1 MQLFRRVT
9 TEYSIRSRTEN
20 SEFFSSHDGAQGKRR
35 IFINIPLDGPFLK
48 SNGLP
53 RVQFPNNRIFT
64 SHYTWYNFIPKN
76 LIEQF
81 RSVANFYFLVLVI
94 LQLIPR
100 FQYGSSPIT
109 TAAPMLFIVG
119 VTALRAGFED
129 YKRHEADHK
138 RNWMKTIKLGG
149 WTNQNY
155 VKETESKLK
164 LFYQKII
171 TKLSFRPY
179 KVDDGY
185 GDNTNSEIPLMELN
199 EEFSS
204 SEQIKSR
211 SSSFNKSTTSLNSMK
226 SSRRS
231 LRNEIPK
238 WIGTTWQDL
247 HVGDFV
253 LLREN
258 DLIPADILVVSTS
271 EQDNLCYI
279 ETKNLDGETNLKV
292 RQGIKEFGGI
302 KKTADLASIECYL
315 DADAPNNNLY
325 TFKGVLHM
333 IDKEND
339 DETQTLCTINSML
352 LRDCILK
359 NTEWVIGLVVYTG
372 FHTKS
377 ILNTGDSPSKRSR
390 IDKQL
395 NPQVLLNFLILAI
408 MCIVCAVTHFLYTSS
423 FKTEKAQFWTGDDY
437 GQTKAESPYIAALET
452 MINSLILYQN
462 IIPIALYVS
471 VEISKTLQAYFIY
484 ADEEIY
490 DEELNKPTL
499 ARSWNLSDDLGQIE
513 YIFSDKTGT
522 LTRNV
527 MNFRKC
533 TINGV
538 LYGDSYVTE
547 AQMGQNKANNV
558 SVSLDDT
565 ERRFEDEM
573 DEMHKLMKTVFNP
586 IYVTDK
592 PTFADAQLYR
602 DIIEDGD
609 QASFIKEFFILLA
622 TCNTVLTEVKKDE
635 GDGEASKD
643 EGPLDSIEDESLVS
657 DGHEAKSLS
666 YRAQS
671 PDEGAL
677 VEGARNIG
685 FTLLGRNQSQL
696 SLDVLGEEQTYEALQ
711 VIEFDS
717 DRKRMSVIFRTP
729 DNQIIVFCKGA
740 DSVIFERLAAGQDQ
754 IKEITLNHLQRF
766 ASEGLRTLCLGYRVL
781 DEEEFNSW
789 HQRYKEASLS
799 DSEESEQQMALLN
812 DEVEHDFILIGAT
825 AIEDKLQ
832 DGVPECIETLS
843 KAGIKIWV
851 LTGDKLETAIN
862 IGFACNLLNHNMQII
877 VIRGDDEEDTYNQLV
892 KALSSFWAEDGT
904 DISGNPYS
912 LVIDGQSLKHA
923 LERRSKALLLELSC
937 RCKAVICC
945 RVSPLQKAKVVSLVK
960 KGLGA
965 MCLAV
970 GDGANDISMI
980 QEADIGVGIS
990 GKEGAQAVMSADYA
1004 IGQFRFLTRL
1014 LLVHGRWAYMRTANL
1029 ILTYFYKNVVWL
1041 FVLFWF
1047 QFNCGFSAA
1056 VLFDYNYTLF
1066 FTTVFTLLLNMYM
1079 GIFDQDINDRI
1090 AIAIPQLY
1098 NIGISGSLYNM
1109 QKFWVYI
1116 AYGIYESL
1124 IAFFF
1129 GYFMYREAST
1139 SPNGYDSGQEVMGN
1153 SVAFLLI
1160 ISINIV
1166 MAITTYSWTK
1176 LAVGSLIL
1184 TLIVWIGFVF
1194 YYASIPSSLTYGII
1208 PRLFG
1213 EPAFYFIVPIYF
1225 VLALAPRFL
1234 KKYIQVTYFPTDVDI
1249 IHEVNRYRIRIP
1261 DLPENYEFDDEA
1273 YREKKKR
1280 KELKRQERKRNR
1292 ELLWKKQKENFQKMV
1307 NMVNILNPQAKSG
1320 ESKAGQGQGQG
1331 KTTTTTTTT
1340 TTTGDHPHPPPHPHI
1355 QVPSIKITGGGHED
1369 LVTPLDDTPI
1379 STSGFSVDDGSSQH
1393 SSVTKKSKLF
1403 PSNVRTPTHAS
1414 IHSNV
1419 LASPD
1424 EQDELEQEHQTPQQ
1438 KYAYNIL
1445 KNQAIMKVLNSH
1457 FPKLKV
1463 KDYLHNANKRR
1474 PSNAGIVFM
1483 NDEKIVSNTGFCYS
1497 QESGMK
1503 EIITPSGNENILPS
1517 YETMRGGE
1525 RTEWDNSI
1533 PKYKNFRRTR
1543 SLNEYGRT
1551 TRHDPMETRRYRTY
1565 QNNTFS
1571 KSVDN
1576 FEYQRRLH
1584 STNSFKPFG
1593 NIFSNANHSNSALN
1607 HNSPSSPRTK
1617 KGKGKLSDY

>member
-1 MQLFRRVT
+1 
-9 TEYSIRSRTEN
+9 
-20 SEFFSSHDGAQGKRR
+20 
-35 IFINIPLDGPFLK
+35 
-48 SNGLP
+48 
-53 RVQFPNNRIFT
+53 
-64 SHYTWYNFIPKN
+64 
-76 LIEQF
+76 
-81 RSVANFYFLVLVI
+81 
-94 LQLIPR
+94 
-100 FQYGSSPIT
+100 
-109 TAAPMLFIVG
+109 
-119 VTALRAGFED
+119 
-129 YKRHEADHK
+129 
-138 RNWMKTIKLGG
+138 MKTIKLGG
-149 WTNQNY
+149 WTNQNFI
-155 VKETESKLK
+155 KINKSKLALLYDK
-164 LFYQKII
+164 FIAKI
-171 TKLSFRPY
+171 SFRPY
-179 KVDDGY
+179 RTDEDNIE
-185 GDNTNSEIPLMELN
+185 DNTNSEIPLMELN

-204 SEQIKSR
+204 TDHLKSR
-211 SSSFNKSTTSLNSMK
+211 SSSFNKSSTSLNSM
-226 SSRRS
+226 RRS
-231 LRNEIPK
+231 IKNEIPK
-238 WIGTTWQDL
+238 WISTTWQDL

-271 EQDNLCYI
+271 EPDNLCYI

-292 RQGIKEFGGI
+292 RQGIREFNGI
-302 KKTADLASIECYL
+302 KKTADLASIQCYL

-333 IDKEND
+333 LDKDTEE
-339 DETQTLCTINSML
+339 ETQTLCTINSML

-408 MCIVCAVTHFLYTSS
+408 MCIVCAVTHYLYIAA
-423 FKTEKAQFWTGDDY
+423 FYKEKAQFWTGDERAK
-437 GQTKAESPYIAALET
+437 TESPIVASIKT
-452 MINSLILYQN
+452 FINSLILYQN

-471 VEISKTLQAYFIY
+471 VEVSKTLQAYFIY
-484 ADEEIY
+484 SDEEIF
-490 DEELNKPTL
+490 DEELDKPTL

-538 LYGDSYVTE
+538 LYGDAYVTE
-547 AQMGQNKANNV
+547 AQLGQNKADNIET
-558 SVSLDDT
+558 SVEEL
-565 ERRFEDEM
+565 ERAFEDEM
-573 DEMHKLMKTVFNP
+573 DEMHKLMKKVFNP
-586 IYVTDK
+586 IYITEN
-592 PTFADAQLYR
+592 PTFADAQLYK
-602 DIIEDGD
+602 DILEDGD

-635 GDGEASKD
+635 TD
-643 EGPLDSIEDESLVS
+643 EEKAEDPLQNIEGAPDESMMS
-657 DGHEAKSLS
+657 ENNESKKTLS

-677 VEGARNIG
+677 VEGARNLG
-685 FTLLGRNQSQL
+685 FTLIGRNQSKL
-696 SLDVLGEEQTYEALQ
+696 SLDVLGEEQVYEALQ

-729 DNQIIVFCKGA
+729 DNQIIIFCKGA
-740 DSVIFERLAAGQDQ
+740 DSVIFERLAEGQDQ
-754 IKEITLNHLQRF
+754 IKEVTLSHLQRF

-781 DEEEFNSW
+781 DEEEFHNW
-789 HQRYKEASLS
+789 HRRYKEASLS
-799 DSEESEQQMALLN
+799 DSEEAAQQIALLN
-812 DEVEHDFILIGAT
+812 EEVEHNFILIGAT

-923 LERRSKALLLELSC
+923 LENRSRALLLELSC

-1014 LLVHGRWAYMRTANL
+1014 LLVHGRWAYMRTANI

-1066 FTTVFTLLLNMYM
+1066 FTTVFTLLLNMNM

-1098 NIGISGSLYNM
+1098 NIGISGSLYTM
-1109 QKFWVYI
+1109 QKFWVHI

-1124 IAFFF
+1124 IAYFF
-1129 GYFMYREAST
+1129 GTLLYRESTTT
-1139 SPNGYDSGQEVMGN
+1139 SPNGYDPGQEVMGN
-1153 SVAFLLI
+1153 CIAFLLI

-1166 MAITTYSWTK
+1166 MAVNTYNWTSITI
-1176 LAVGSLIL
+1176 GSFVL
-1184 TLIVWIGFVF
+1184 TLVVWIGFIF
-1194 YYASIPSSLTYGII
+1194 YYASSPSSLTYGII
-1208 PRLFG
+1208 ARLFG
-1213 EPAFYFIVPIYF
+1213 EPAFYFIAPIYF
-1225 VLALAPRFL
+1225 VLALAPRYL
-1234 KKYIQVTYFPTDVDI
+1234 KKFIQVTFLPNDVDI
-1249 IHEVNRYRIRIP
+1249 IREVNKYHIRIP
-1261 DLPENYEFDDEA
+1261 DLPENYEFDDET

-1280 KELKRQERKRNR
+1280 KERKREERRKAR
-1292 ELLWKKQKENFQKMV
+1292 ELYWKKQKETFQKMV
-1307 NMVNILNPQAKSG
+1307 NILTIPNKPNNNNAADSSNEKLNVNK
-1320 ESKAGQGQGQG
+1320 ED
-1331 KTTTTTTTT
+1331 
-1340 TTTGDHPHPPPHPHI
+1340 GDIPT
-1355 QVPSIKITGGGHED
+1355 IKINNDEFS
-1369 LVTPLDDTPI
+1369 PDDIPYPPA
-1379 STSGFSVDDGSSQH
+1379 DDNSSQH
-1393 SSVTKKSKLF
+1393 STLTKKSKLF
-1403 PSNVRTPTHAS
+1403 PSNVRTPTFNS
-1414 IHSNV
+1414 FN
-1419 LASPD
+1419 SPNTNTATSED
-1424 EQDELEQEHQTPQQ
+1424 HDSFIYGNDNEAAQQ
-1438 KYAYNIL
+1438 KYIYNIM
-1445 KNQAIMKVLNSH
+1445 KNQVLMKVLSNR
-1457 FPKLKV
+1457 FPKLKL
-1463 KDYLHNANKRR
+1463 KDILRSTDKQQN
-1474 PSNAGIVFM
+1474 SNAGIVYM

-1503 EIITPSGNENILPS
+1503 EIITPSGNENILPL

-1525 RTEWDNSI
+1525 RTEWDNTI

-1543 SLNEYGRT
+1543 SLNEYSSQRT
-1551 TRHDPMETRRYRTY
+1551 DKIETRRYRTY
-1565 QNNTFS
+1565 QNNVFS
-1571 KSVDN
+1571 KSVEN
-1576 FEYQRRLH
+1576 FEYHRRFNQTSHSLKSPVSAQPTQNSFFGGSTSSPISPQRR
-1584 STNSFKPFG
+1584 
-1593 NIFSNANHSNSALN
+1593 
-1607 HNSPSSPRTK
+1607 
-1617 KGKGKLSDY
+1617 KGKGKSVDY

>member
-1 MQLFRRVT
+1 MGLLRRAT
-9 TEYSIRSRTEN
+9 TEFSIRSHTEN
-20 SEFFSSHDGAQGKRR
+20 SEFFSSKDGAEGKRR
-35 IFINIPLDGPFLK
+35 IFINIPMEIPWIK

-76 LIEQF
+76 LFEQF
-81 RSVANFYFLVLVI
+81 RSVANFYFLILVI
-94 LQLIPR
+94 LQLLPQ

-129 YKRHEADHK
+129 YKRHETDHK

-149 WTNQNY
+149 WKNQNY
-155 VKETESKLK
+155 IIQSQSKLK
-164 LFYQKII
+164 LLYQKIVA
-171 TKLSFRPY
+171 KLSFRPY
-179 KVDDGY
+179 HEDDNIE
-185 GDNTNSEIPLMELN
+185 DNTASEIPLMELN

-204 SEQIKSR
+204 SEHIKSR

-226 SSRRS
+226 SNRHSIK
-231 LRNEIPK
+231 NEIPK

-258 DLIPADILVVSTS
+258 DLIPADILVISTS

-302 KKTADLASIECYL
+302 KKTNDLASIKCYL

-333 IDKEND
+333 VDQDTGE
-339 DETQTLCTINSML
+339 ETQNLCTINSML

-377 ILNTGDSPSKRSR
+377 ILNTGDSPSKRSK
-390 IDKQL
+390 IEKQL

-408 MCIVCAVTHFLYTSS
+408 MCIVCAVTHYLYTAS
-423 FKTEKAQFWTGDDY
+423 FKSENAQFWTGDDNSD
-437 GQTKAESPYIAALET
+437 GNESPIIAAIKT
-452 MINSLILYQN
+452 FINSLILYQN

-471 VEISKTLQAYFIY
+471 VEISKTLHAFFIY
-484 ADEEIY
+484 SDEEIY
-490 DEELNKPTL
+490 DEELEKPTL

-538 LYGDSYVTE
+538 LYGDAYVTE

-558 SVSLDDT
+558 AVNADDS
-565 ERRFEDEM
+565 EKQFEDEM
-573 DEMHKLMKTVFNP
+573 VEMHKLMKSVFNP

-592 PTFADAQLYR
+592 PTFADANLYK

-635 GDGEASKD
+635 DEVNSKEED
-643 EGPLDSIEDESLVS
+643 EDPLHNIDESLMS
-657 DGHEAKSLS
+657 EDSHDAKLLS

-677 VEGARNIG
+677 VEGARNLG
-685 FTLLGRNQSQL
+685 FTLIGRNQSKL
-696 SLDVLGEEQTYEALQ
+696 MLDVLGEQQTYEALQ

-729 DNQIIVFCKGA
+729 DNQIIIFCKGA
-740 DSVIFERLAAGQDQ
+740 DSVIFERLAAGQDK
-754 IKEITLNHLQRF
+754 IKEVTLDHLQRF

-781 DEEEFNSW
+781 NEEEFMDW
-789 HQRYKEASLS
+789 HKRYKEASLL
-799 DSEESEQQMALLN
+799 DSEEAQQQIALLN
-812 DEVEHDFILIGAT
+812 DEVENNFILIGAS

-923 LERRSKALLLELSC
+923 LGRRSKALLLELSC

-1066 FTTVFTLLLNMYM
+1066 FTTVFTLLLNMNM

-1098 NIGISGSLYNM
+1098 SIGISGSLYTM
-1109 QKFWVYI
+1109 QKFWVHI

-1129 GYFMYREAST
+1129 GYFIYREATT
-1139 SPNGYDSGQEVMGN
+1139 SPDGYDSGQEVMGN
-1153 SVAFLLI
+1153 CVAFLLI

-1166 MAITTYSWTK
+1166 MAFNTYSWTIITF
-1176 LAVGSLIL
+1176 GSLIL
-1184 TLIVWIGFVF
+1184 TLAVWIGFVF
-1194 YYASIPSSLTYGII
+1194 YYSSYSSSLTYGII
-1208 PRLFG
+1208 SRLFG
-1213 EPAFYFIVPIYF
+1213 EPAFYLITPVYF
-1225 VLALAPRFL
+1225 VLALAPRYI
-1234 KKYIQVTYFPTDVDI
+1234 KKYIQVTHFPTDVDI
-1249 IHEVNRYRIRIP
+1249 IHEVNKYRIRIP
-1261 DLPENYEFDDEA
+1261 DLPENYEFDDET
-1273 YREKKKR
+1273 YREKKKK
-1280 KELKRQERKRNR
+1280 KEKKREERRR
-1292 ELLWKKQKENFQKMV
+1292 ARDLYWKKQKENFQKMV
-1307 NMVNILNPQAKSG
+1307 NILTPQSKTGDVKATYTSTNGTNNGSKYQFSTTEGGENGSVPIIKVNPSNLLNPN
-1320 ESKAGQGQGQG
+1320 
-1331 KTTTTTTTT
+1331 
-1340 TTTGDHPHPPPHPHI
+1340 
-1355 QVPSIKITGGGHED
+1355 
-1369 LVTPLDDTPI
+1369 DDA
-1379 STSGFSVDDGSSQH
+1379 SSQH
-1393 SSVTKKSKLF
+1393 STATRKTKLF
-1403 PSNVRTPTHAS
+1403 PSNVRTPTFSS
-1414 IHSNV
+1414 IHSSNSNSNAGV
-1419 LASPD
+1419 DTGTDGAGN
-1424 EQDELEQEHQTPQQ
+1424 EDELENAIQTPQQ
-1438 KYAYNIL
+1438 KYIYNIL

-1463 KDYLHNANKRR
+1463 KDYIHTANKRR
-1474 PSNAGIVFM
+1474 PSNAGIVYM

-1543 SLNEYGRT
+1543 SLNDSYSRSRPEKL
-1551 TRHDPMETRRYRTY
+1551 ETRRYRTY
-1565 QNNTFS
+1565 QNNIFS

-1576 FEYQRRLH
+1576 FEYHRRLQQ
-1584 STNSFKPFG
+1584 
-1593 NIFSNANHSNSALN
+1593 
-1607 HNSPSSPRTK
+1607 HNSLKSPSDTEGFFNGNSNNNNNKNSIRK
-1617 KGKGKLSDY
+1617 SKGKSSEY

>member
-1 MQLFRRVT
+1 
-9 TEYSIRSRTEN
+9 
-20 SEFFSSHDGAQGKRR
+20 
-35 IFINIPLDGPFLK
+35 
-48 SNGLP
+48 
-53 RVQFPNNRIFT
+53 
-64 SHYTWYNFIPKN
+64 
-76 LIEQF
+76 
-81 RSVANFYFLVLVI
+81 
-94 LQLIPR
+94 
-100 FQYGSSPIT
+100 
-109 TAAPMLFIVG
+109 
-119 VTALRAGFED
+119 
-129 YKRHEADHK
+129 
-138 RNWMKTIKLGG
+138 MKTIKLGG

-155 VKETESKLK
+155 IIQTQSKLK
-164 LFYQKII
+164 RFYQKII
-171 TKLSFRPY
+171 TKFSFRPY
-179 KVDDGY
+179 QVDRNVED
-185 GDNTNSEIPLMELN
+185 TNASAIPLMELN

-211 SSSFNKSTTSLNSMK
+211 SSSFNRSTTSLNSMK
-226 SSRRS
+226 SSNRRS
-231 LRNEIPK
+231 IKNDNPK

-258 DLIPADILVVSTS
+258 DLIPADILVISTS

-302 KKTADLASIECYL
+302 KKTIDLASIQCFL

-333 IDKEND
+333 IDKDTGEEN
-339 DETQTLCTINSML
+339 QTLCTINSML

-377 ILNTGDSPSKRSR
+377 ILNTGDSPSKRSK

-408 MCIVCAVTHFLYTSS
+408 MCIVCAVTHYLYTAS
-423 FKTEKAQFWTGDDY
+423 FKSENAQFWTGDDNSD
-437 GQTKAESPYIAALET
+437 GNESPIIAAIKT
-452 MINSLILYQN
+452 FINSLILYQN

-471 VEISKTLQAYFIY
+471 VEISKTVHAYFIY
-484 ADEEIY
+484 SDEEIF
-490 DEELNKPTL
+490 DEELEKPTL

-538 LYGDSYVTE
+538 LYGDAYVTE

-558 SVSLDDT
+558 TTNIDDS
-565 ERRFEDEM
+565 EKIFEDEL
-573 DEMHKLMKTVFNP
+573 DEMNKLMKTVFNP
-586 IYVTDK
+586 IYVTDSQ
-592 PTFADAQLYR
+592 TFADAKLFK

-622 TCNTVLTEVKKDE
+622 TCNTVLTEVKKGE
-635 GDGEASKD
+635 GDESSK
-643 EGPLDSIEDESLVS
+643 EEDEDPLHNIDDSLMS
-657 DGHEAKSLS
+657 NGSLTEAKSLS

-677 VEGARNIG
+677 VEGARNLG
-685 FTLLGRNQSQL
+685 FTLIGRNQSQL
-696 SLDVLGEEQTYEALQ
+696 ILDVFGEQLIYEALQ

-729 DNQIIVFCKGA
+729 DNQIIIFCKGA
-740 DSVIFERLAAGQDQ
+740 DSVIFERLAAGQEQ
-754 IKEITLNHLQRF
+754 IKESTLKHLQRF

-789 HQRYKEASLS
+789 HKRYKEASFL
-799 DSEESEQQMALLN
+799 DSEEAQQRMTVLN
-812 DEVEHDFILIGAT
+812 EEVENNFILIGAS

-923 LERRSKALLLELSC
+923 LGRRSKALLLELSC

-1066 FTTVFTLLLNMYM
+1066 FTTVFTLLLNMNM
-1079 GIFDQDINDRI
+1079 GILDQDINDRI

-1098 NIGISGSLYNM
+1098 NIGISGSLYTM

-1129 GYFMYREAST
+1129 GYFIYREVTT
-1139 SPNGYDSGQEVMGN
+1139 SPNGYDPGQEVMGN
-1153 SVAFLLI
+1153 CVAFLLI

-1166 MAITTYSWTK
+1166 MAINTYSWTIIT
-1176 LAVGSLIL
+1176 VGSLIL

-1194 YYASIPSSLTYGII
+1194 YYASISSSLTYGII

-1213 EPAFYFIVPIYF
+1213 EPAFYFIAPIYF
-1225 VLALAPRFL
+1225 VLALAPRFI
-1234 KKYIQVTYFPTDVDI
+1234 KKYIQVTHFPTDVDI
-1249 IHEVNRYRIRIP
+1249 IHEVNKYNIRIP

-1280 KELKRQERKRNR
+1280 KEKKRAERKKAR
-1292 ELLWKKQKENFQKMV
+1292 ELYWKKQKENFQKMV
-1307 NMVNILNPQAKSG
+1307 NILTTQTKPGDTKDEKNDKDSHHHHNHKHHHSEKTKNTNTNTNTNTKTGSSIDIDNDMEADISSPT
-1320 ESKAGQGQGQG
+1320 SK
-1331 KTTTTTTTT
+1331 KR
-1340 TTTGDHPHPPPHPHI
+1340 PK
-1355 QVPSIKITGGGHED
+1355 VPAIKINSDVFIPEGGFHEND
-1369 LVTPLDDTPI
+1369 NDD
-1379 STSGFSVDDGSSQH
+1379 VSSQH
-1393 SSVTKKSKLF
+1393 SSATKKTKLF
-1403 PSNVRTPTHAS
+1403 PSNVRTPTFTSFGSPNVNGAS
-1414 IHSNV
+1414 TSEGDKMN
-1419 LASPD
+1419 D
-1424 EQDELEQEHQTPQQ
+1424 EELQTPQQ
-1438 KYAYNIL
+1438 KYIYSIL
-1445 KNQAIMKVLNSH
+1445 KNQAIMKILNTH
-1457 FPKLKV
+1457 FPKIKV
-1463 KDYLHNANKRR
+1463 KDYLHSANKSK
-1474 PSNAGIVFM
+1474 PGNTGIVFM

-1503 EIITPSGNENILPS
+1503 EIITPSGNENILPN
-1517 YETMRGGE
+1517 YETMKGGE
-1525 RTEWDNSI
+1525 RTEWDNTTS
-1533 PKYKNFRRTR
+1533 KYKNFRRTR
-1543 SLNEYGRT
+1543 SLNDSYS
-1551 TRHDPMETRRYRTY
+1551 TRNRPEKFEPRRYRTY
-1565 QNNTFS
+1565 QNNIFS

-1576 FEYQRRLH
+1576 FEYQRRIH
-1584 STNSFKPFG
+1584 HGGGGGSSIKSPFNQKG
-1593 NIFSNANHSNSALN
+1593 GFFSHSNGSQGFNLT
-1607 HNSPSSPRTK
+1607 SPTTPTASTPHSK
-1617 KGKGKLSDY
+1617 KGKGKSVE

>member
-1 MQLFRRVT
+1 
-9 TEYSIRSRTEN
+9 
-20 SEFFSSHDGAQGKRR
+20 
-35 IFINIPLDGPFLK
+35 
-48 SNGLP
+48 
-53 RVQFPNNRIFT
+53 
-64 SHYTWYNFIPKN
+64 
-76 LIEQF
+76 
-81 RSVANFYFLVLVI
+81 
-94 LQLIPR
+94 
-100 FQYGSSPIT
+100 
-109 TAAPMLFIVG
+109 
-119 VTALRAGFED
+119 
-129 YKRHEADHK
+129 
-138 RNWMKTIKLGG
+138 MKT
-149 WTNQNY
+149 
-155 VKETESKLK
+155 EH
-164 LFYQKII
+164 
-171 TKLSFRPY
+171 
-179 KVDDGY
+179 
-185 GDNTNSEIPLMELN
+185 
-199 EEFSS
+199 
-204 SEQIKSR
+204 
-211 SSSFNKSTTSLNSMK
+211 
-226 SSRRS
+226 
-231 LRNEIPK
+231 PK
-238 WIGTTWQDL
+238 WISTTWQDL

-271 EQDNLCYI
+271 EPDNLCYV

-292 RQGIKEFGGI
+292 RQGIRDFNGI
-302 KKTADLASIECYL
+302 KKTSDLASIECYL

-333 IDKEND
+333 FDRETEEEN
-339 DETQTLCTINSML
+339 QTLCTINSML

-408 MCIVCAVTHFLYTSS
+408 MCIVCAVTHYLYIAA
-423 FKTEKAQFWTGDDY
+423 FYKERAQFWTGDESAK
-437 GQTKAESPYIAALET
+437 TESPIIAAIKT
-452 MINSLILYQN
+452 FINSLILYQN

-471 VEISKTLQAYFIY
+471 VEVSKTLQAYFIY
-484 ADEEIY
+484 SDEEIF

-538 LYGDSYVTE
+538 LYGDAYVTE
-547 AQMGQNKANNV
+547 AQMGQNKANNINT
-558 SVSLDDT
+558 SMEEL
-565 ERRFEDEM
+565 ERAFEDEM
-573 DEMHKLMKTVFNP
+573 DEMHKLMKKVFNP
-586 IYVTDK
+586 VYVTEN
-592 PTFADAQLYR
+592 PTFADINLYK
-602 DIIEDGD
+602 DIMEDGD

-622 TCNTVLTEVKKDE
+622 TCNT
-635 GDGEASKD
+635 
-643 EGPLDSIEDESLVS
+643 SIMSNNNNES
-657 DGHEAKSLS
+657 KSLS

-677 VEGARNIG
+677 VEGARNLG
-685 FTLLGRNQSQL
+685 FTLLGRNQSKL
-696 SLDVLGEEQTYEALQ
+696 VLDVLGEEQVYEALQ

-740 DSVIFERLAAGQDQ
+740 DSVIFERLAEGQDQ
-754 IKEITLNHLQRF
+754 IKEVTLNHLQRF

-781 DEEEFNSW
+781 DEEEFNNW
-789 HQRYKEASLS
+789 HKRYKEASLN
-799 DSEESEQQMALLN
+799 DSEEAAQQIALLN
-812 DEVEHDFILIGAT
+812 DEVEHNFILIGAT

-923 LERRSKALLLELSC
+923 LEHRSKALLLELSC

-1014 LLVHGRWAYMRTANL
+1014 LLVHGHWAYMRTANI

-1066 FTTVFTLLLNMYM
+1066 FTTVFTLLLNMNM

-1098 NIGISGSLYNM
+1098 NIGISGSLYTM
-1109 QKFWVYI
+1109 QKFWVHI

-1129 GYFMYREAST
+1129 GSFIFREYTT
-1139 SPNGYDSGQEVMGN
+1139 SPNGYDPGQEVMGN
-1153 SVAFLLI
+1153 CIAFLLI

-1166 MAITTYSWTK
+1166 MAVNTYNWTS
-1176 LAVGSLIL
+1176 LTIGSLVL
-1184 TLIVWIGFVF
+1184 TMVLWIGFFF
-1194 YYASIPSSLTYGII
+1194 YYASSPSSLTYGVIS
-1208 PRLFG
+1208 RLFG
-1213 EPAFYFIVPIYF
+1213 EPAFYFITPIYF
-1225 VLALAPRFL
+1225 VLALAPRYL
-1234 KKYIQVTYFPTDVDI
+1234 KKFIQVTFLPNDVDI
-1249 IHEVNRYRIRIP
+1249 I
-1261 DLPENYEFDDEA
+1261 
-1273 YREKKKR
+1273 RE
-1280 KELKRQERKRNR
+1280 
-1292 ELLWKKQKENFQKMV
+1292 
-1307 NMVNILNPQAKSG
+1307 
-1320 ESKAGQGQGQG
+1320 
-1331 KTTTTTTTT
+1331 
-1340 TTTGDHPHPPPHPHI
+1340 
-1355 QVPSIKITGGGHED
+1355 
-1369 LVTPLDDTPI
+1369 
-1379 STSGFSVDDGSSQH
+1379 
-1393 SSVTKKSKLF
+1393 
-1403 PSNVRTPTHAS
+1403 
-1414 IHSNV
+1414 
-1419 LASPD
+1419 
-1424 EQDELEQEHQTPQQ
+1424 
-1438 KYAYNIL
+1438 
-1445 KNQAIMKVLNSH
+1445 
-1457 FPKLKV
+1457 
-1463 KDYLHNANKRR
+1463 
-1474 PSNAGIVFM
+1474 
-1483 NDEKIVSNTGFCYS
+1483 
-1497 QESGMK
+1497 
-1503 EIITPSGNENILPS
+1503 
-1517 YETMRGGE
+1517 
-1525 RTEWDNSI
+1525 
-1533 PKYKNFRRTR
+1533 
-1543 SLNEYGRT
+1543 
-1551 TRHDPMETRRYRTY
+1551 
-1565 QNNTFS
+1565 
-1571 KSVDN
+1571 
-1576 FEYQRRLH
+1576 
-1584 STNSFKPFG
+1584 
-1593 NIFSNANHSNSALN
+1593 
-1607 HNSPSSPRTK
+1607 
-1617 KGKGKLSDY
+1617 

>member
-1 MQLFRRVT
+1 MPLFKRTT
-9 TEYSIRSRTEN
+9 TEFSMRSRTEN
-20 SEFFSSHDGAQGKRR
+20 SEFFASYDGSEGKRR
-35 IFINIPLDGPFLK
+35 IFVNIPMDTPFIK

-81 RSVANFYFLVLVI
+81 RSVANFYFLILVI
-94 LQLIPR
+94 LQLLPQ
-100 FQYGSSPIT
+100 FQYGSSPVT

-149 WTNQNY
+149 WTNQNFI
-155 VKETESKLK
+155 KINKSKFALLYDK
-164 LFYQKII
+164 FIAKI
-171 TKLSFRPY
+171 SFRPY
-179 KVDDGY
+179 RTDDDNIE
-185 GDNTNSEIPLMELN
+185 DNTNSEIPLMELN

-204 SEQIKSR
+204 TDHLKSR
-211 SSSFNKSTTSLNSMK
+211 SSSFNKSTTSLNST
-226 SSRRS
+226 RRS
-231 LRNEIPK
+231 IKSEIPK
-238 WIGTTWQDL
+238 WISTTWQDL

-271 EQDNLCYI
+271 EPDNLCYI

-292 RQGIKEFGGI
+292 RQGIREFNGI
-302 KKTADLASIECYL
+302 KKTTDLSSIECYL
-315 DADAPNNNLY
+315 DADPPNNNLY

-333 IDKEND
+333 MDKETEE
-339 DETQTLCTINSML
+339 ETQTLCTINSML

-408 MCIVCAVTHFLYTSS
+408 MCIVCAVTHYLYVYS
-423 FKTEKAQFWTGDDY
+423 FFKEKAPFWTGDE
-437 GQTKAESPYIAALET
+437 QTKTELPFVASIKT
-452 MINSLILYQN
+452 FINSLILYQN

-484 ADEEIY
+484 SDEEIF
-490 DEELNKPTL
+490 DEELDKPTL

-538 LYGDSYVTE
+538 LYGDAYVTE
-547 AQMGQNKANNV
+547 AQMGQNKANNINT
-558 SVSLDDT
+558 SMEEI
-565 ERRFEDEM
+565 ERAFEDEM
-573 DEMHKLMKTVFNP
+573 VEMHKVMKKVFNP
-586 IYVTDK
+586 MYITEN
-592 PTFADAQLYR
+592 PTFADVKLYK
-602 DIIEDGD
+602 DILEDGD

-622 TCNTVLTEVKKDE
+622 TCNTVLTEFKKKDGAE
-635 GDGEASKD
+635 ED
-643 EGPLDSIEDESLVS
+643 PLQNIEEEQDESIMS
-657 DGHEAKSLS
+657 NHNESKSLS

-677 VEGARNIG
+677 VEGARNLG
-685 FTLLGRNQSQL
+685 FTLIGRNQSKL
-696 SLDVLGEEQTYEALQ
+696 VLDVLGEEQVYEALQ

-717 DRKRMSVIFRTP
+717 DRKRMSVIFRAP

-740 DSVIFERLAAGQDQ
+740 DSVIFERLAEGQDQ
-754 IKEITLNHLQRF
+754 IKEITLGHLQGF

-781 DEEEFNSW
+781 DEEEFKSW
-789 HQRYKEASLS
+789 HKRYKEASFS
-799 DSEESEQQMALLN
+799 DSDEAAQQIALLN

-923 LERRSKALLLELSC
+923 LEKRSKALLLELSC

-1014 LLVHGRWAYMRTANL
+1014 LLVHGRWAYMRTANI

-1066 FTTVFTLLLNMYM
+1066 FTTIFTLLLNMNM
-1079 GIFDQDINDRI
+1079 GVFDQDINDRI

-1098 NIGISGSLYNM
+1098 NVGISGSLYTM
-1109 QKFWVYI
+1109 QKFWVHI

-1124 IAFFF
+1124 IAYFF
-1129 GYFMYREAST
+1129 GYFIYRETST

-1153 SVAFLLI
+1153 CVAFLLI
-1160 ISINIV
+1160 ICINIV
-1166 MAITTYSWTK
+1166 MAVNTYNWTSITI
-1176 LAVGSLIL
+1176 GSLVF
-1184 TLIVWIGFVF
+1184 TIVVWVGFVF
-1194 YYASIPSSLTYGII
+1194 YYASSPSSLTYGII
-1208 PRLFG
+1208 TRLFG
-1213 EPAFYFIVPIYF
+1213 EPAFYLITPIYF
-1225 VLALAPRFL
+1225 VLALAPRYI
-1234 KKYIQVTYFPTDVDI
+1234 KKYIQVTYLPNDVDI
-1249 IHEVNRYRIRIP
+1249 IREVNKYRIPIP
-1261 DLPENYEFDDEA
+1261 DLPDNYEFDDEA
-1273 YREKKKR
+1273 YREKKKKKEKRREERR
-1280 KELKRQERKRNR
+1280 KAR
-1292 ELLWKKQKENFQKMV
+1292 ELYWKKQKETFQRV
-1307 NMVNILNPQAKSG
+1307 VSILTPQNKFNTMNGGGSSSSNTNLNAAYTMDNNSMNSL
-1320 ESKAGQGQGQG
+1320 EEASRLKA
-1331 KTTTTTTTT
+1331 
-1340 TTTGDHPHPPPHPHI
+1340 
-1355 QVPSIKITGGGHED
+1355 PSIMIND
-1369 LVTPLDDTPI
+1369 QFSSLDDIPPYPPA
-1379 STSGFSVDDGSSQH
+1379 DDNSSQH
-1393 SSVTKKSKLF
+1393 STLTKKSKLF
-1403 PSNVRTPTHAS
+1403 PSNVRAPTF
-1414 IHSNV
+1414 
-1419 LASPD
+1419 ASPNTSAGGVSGE
-1424 EQDELEQEHQTPQQ
+1424 EQDAFIYGNDTESAQQ
-1438 KYAYNIL
+1438 KYIYNIM
-1445 KNQAIMKVLNSH
+1445 KNQVLMKVLTNR
-1457 FPKLKV
+1457 FPKLKI
-1463 KDYLHNANKRR
+1463 KDILHSTADKQKA
-1474 PSNAGIVFM
+1474 SNAGIVFM

-1503 EIITPSGNENILPS
+1503 EIITPSGNENILPL
-1517 YETMRGGE
+1517 YETMKGGE

-1543 SLNEYGRT
+1543 SLNDSFGHQRSD
-1551 TRHDPMETRRYRTY
+1551 RIETRRYRTY
-1565 QNNTFS
+1565 QNNIFS

-1576 FEYQRRLH
+1576 FEYQRRMNTSSSYSLKSPTSAQ
-1584 STNSFKPFG
+1584 STQNNFFNG
-1593 NIFSNANHSNSALN
+1593 SNS
-1607 HNSPSSPRTK
+1607 SPISLQRR
-1617 KGKGKLSDY
+1617 KGKGKSVEN

>member
-9 TEYSIRSRTEN
+9 TEFSIRSHTEN
-20 SEFFSSHDGAQGKRR
+20 SEFFASSDGSEGKRR
-35 IFINIPLDGPFLK
+35 IFVNIPLESSFIK
-48 SNGLP
+48 SNGIP

-81 RSVANFYFLVLVI
+81 RSVANFYFLILVI
-94 LQLIPR
+94 LQLLPQ
-100 FQYGSSPIT
+100 FQYASSPVT

-155 VKETESKLK
+155 VKINKP
-164 LFYQKII
+164 KIALLYEKFI
-171 TKLSFRPY
+171 RKISFRPY
-179 KVDDGY
+179 RDENEMIDE
-185 GDNTNSEIPLMELN
+185 DNTNSEIPLMELN

-204 SEQIKSR
+204 TDHLKSSR
-211 SSSFNKSTTSLNSMK
+211 SNSFNKSTASLNSV
-226 SSRRS
+226 RRS
-231 LRNEIPK
+231 VKNEVPK

-271 EQDNLCYI
+271 EPDNLCYI

-292 RQGIKEFGGI
+292 RQGIREFNGI

-333 IDKEND
+333 IDRENE

-359 NTEWVIGLVVYTG
+359 NTEWAIGLVVYTG

-408 MCIVCAVTHFLYTSS
+408 MCIVCAVTHYLYIAA
-423 FKTEKAQFWTGDDY
+423 FKKEKAPFWTGVDPNNNNSE
-437 GQTKAESPYIAALET
+437 KPIIAALKT
-452 MINSLILYQN
+452 LINSLILYQN

-471 VEISKTLQAYFIY
+471 VECSKTLQAYFIY
-484 ADEEIY
+484 SDEEIF

-533 TINGV
+533 SINGV
-538 LYGDSYVTE
+538 LYGDAYVTE
-547 AQMGQNKANNV
+547 AQVGQNKANNINM
-558 SVSLDDT
+558 SMEDI
-565 ERRFEDEM
+565 ERGFEDELIA
-573 DEMHKLMKTVFNP
+573 MHTVMKEVFNP
-586 IYVTDK
+586 VYVMNK
-592 PTFADAQLYR
+592 PTFADANLFKHLK
-602 DIIEDGD
+602 ENGD

-622 TCNTVLTEVKKDE
+622 TCNTVLTEKKKDE
-635 GDGEASKD
+635 EDKAED
-643 EGPLDSIEDESLVS
+643 PLENIEDVNGDVS
-657 DGHEAKSLS
+657 MSNNNEAKSLS

-677 VEGARNIG
+677 VEGARNLG
-685 FTLLGRNQSQL
+685 FTLLGRNQNQL
-696 SLDVLGEEQTYEALQ
+696 LLDVLGEEQSYEALQ

-729 DNQIIVFCKGA
+729 DNQIIIFCKGA
-740 DSVIFERLAAGQDQ
+740 DSVIFERLAEGQDQ

-781 DEEEFNSW
+781 NEEEFNAW
-789 HQRYKEASLS
+789 HKRYKETSLS
-799 DSEESEQQMALLN
+799 DSEEAQQQIALLN
-812 DEVEHDFILIGAT
+812 DEVENNFILIGAT

-892 KALSSFWAEDGT
+892 KALSSFWTEDGT

-923 LERRSKALLLELSC
+923 LESRSKALLLELSC

-945 RVSPLQKAKVVSLVK
+945 RVSPLQKAKVVQLVK

-1014 LLVHGRWAYMRTANL
+1014 LLVHGRWAYMRTANI

-1047 QFNCGFSAA
+1047 QFNSGFSAA

-1066 FTTVFTLLLNMYM
+1066 FTTVFTLLLNMNM

-1098 NIGISGSLYNM
+1098 NIGISGSLYTM
-1109 QKFWVYI
+1109 QKFWVHI

-1129 GYFMYREAST
+1129 GLYIFREVTT
-1139 SPNGYDSGQEVMGN
+1139 SPNGYDTDQQVMGN
-1153 SVAFLLI
+1153 CVAFLLI
-1160 ISINIV
+1160 ISINII
-1166 MAITTYSWTK
+1166 MAVNTYNWTSLTIGSLVVS
-1176 LAVGSLIL
+1176 LAVWVGY
-1184 TLIVWIGFVF
+1184 VF
-1194 YYASIPSSLTYGII
+1194 YYASSSVNLTYGTI

-1213 EPAFYFIVPIYF
+1213 EPAFYFIAPIYF
-1225 VLALAPRFL
+1225 VLAFAPRFI
-1234 KKYIQVTYFPTDVDI
+1234 KKYIQVTYFPNDVDI
-1249 IHEVNRYRIRIP
+1249 IREVNKYHIRIP
-1261 DLPENYEFDDEA
+1261 DLPENYEFDDKS
-1273 YREKKKR
+1273 YREKRKR
-1280 KELKRQERKRNR
+1280 KEIKRAERRKAREQYWKRQ
-1292 ELLWKKQKENFQKMV
+1292 KETFQKV
-1307 NMVNILNPQAKSG
+1307 VNILTPQPKIGRPNTSPTNTATKVT
-1320 ESKAGQGQGQG
+1320 ETKEPHLKVNVGQGVVS
-1331 KTTTTTTTT
+1331 
-1340 TTTGDHPHPPPHPHI
+1340 PN
-1355 QVPSIKITGGGHED
+1355 
-1369 LVTPLDDTPI
+1369 DDASSQI
-1379 STSGFSVDDGSSQH
+1379 STS
-1393 SSVTKKSKLF
+1393 TKKTKLF
-1403 PSNVRTPTHAS
+1403 PSSVRSPTF
-1414 IHSNV
+1414 V
-1419 LASPD
+1419 GTD
-1424 EQDELEQEHQTPQQ
+1424 EGSDSAHFPNNIEEAQQ
-1438 KYAYNIL
+1438 KYIYNIL
-1445 KNQAIMKVLNSH
+1445 KNQVIMKVLSNR
-1457 FPKLKV
+1457 FPKLKI
-1463 KDYLHNANKRR
+1463 KDILSKSESQQQQN
-1474 PSNAGIVFM
+1474 PGIVFM

-1525 RTEWDNSI
+1525 RTEWDNTI
-1533 PKYKNFRRTR
+1533 PKYKNFRRTQ
-1543 SLNEYGRT
+1543 SLNDSFGQPRK
-1551 TRHDPMETRRYRTY
+1551 DKIETRRYRTY
-1565 QNNTFS
+1565 QNNLFS

-1576 FEYQRRLH
+1576 FEYQRRLK
-1584 STNSFKPFG
+1584 SPVNGQPSFSNHFG
-1593 NIFSNANHSNSALN
+1593 NSSNSTP
-1607 HNSPSSPRTK
+1607 NSPISPQQRRKT
-1617 KGKGKLSDY
+1617 KGKSIDYY

>member
-1 MQLFRRVT
+1 MKLLRRVT
-9 TEYSIRSRTEN
+9 TEFSMRSRTEN
-20 SEFFSSHDGAQGKRR
+20 SEFFSSHDGAEGKRR
-35 IFINIPLDGPFLK
+35 IFINIPMDNSFIK

-76 LIEQF
+76 LFEQF

-94 LQLIPR
+94 LQLLPQ

-129 YKRHEADHK
+129 YKRHEADHN

-155 VKETESKLK
+155 IVQTESKLK
-164 LFYQKII
+164 LFYQKLIG
-171 TKLSFRPY
+171 KLSFRPY
-179 KVDDGY
+179 HDDAGLD
-185 GDNTNSEIPLMELN
+185 DNTNSEIPLMELN

-204 SEQIKSR
+204 CDHIKSR
-211 SSSFNKSTTSLNSMK
+211 ASSFNKSTASLNSMK
-226 SSRRS
+226 SSNRRS
-231 LRNEIPK
+231 FRNETPK
-238 WIGTTWQDL
+238 WVGTTWQDL

-292 RQGIKEFGGI
+292 RQGIKEFGGV
-302 KKTADLASIECYL
+302 KKTADLATIQCYL

-333 IDKEND
+333 IDR
-339 DETQTLCTINSML
+339 ETEEESQTLCTINSML

-377 ILNTGDSPSKRSR
+377 ILNTGDSPSKRSK

-408 MCIVCAVTHFLYTSS
+408 MCIVCAVTHYLYTES
-423 FKTEKAQFWTGDDY
+423 FKTENAQFWTGD
-437 GQTKAESPYIAALET
+437 ESNDNEDPIIAAIKT
-452 MINSLILYQN
+452 FINSLILYQN

-471 VEISKTLQAYFIY
+471 VEVSKTLHAYFIY

-490 DEELNKPTL
+490 DEELEKPTL
-499 ARSWNLSDDLGQIE
+499 ARSWNLSYDLGQIE

-533 TINGV
+533 TINGI
-538 LYGDSYVTE
+538 LYGDAYVTE

-558 SVSLDDT
+558 TMNLD
-565 ERRFEDEM
+565 ESEKQFEDEM
-573 DEMHKLMKTVFNP
+573 DEMHKLMKSVFNP
-586 IYVTDK
+586 IYVMDK
-592 PTFADAQLYR
+592 PTFADVKLYK

-622 TCNTVLTEVKKDE
+622 TCNTVLTEVKKSEE
-635 GDGEASKD
+635 GETSK
-643 EGPLDSIEDESLVS
+643 EEEDEDPLQNIDEDSLIS
-657 DGHEAKSLS
+657 KKSNNNSEAKSLS

-677 VEGARNIG
+677 VEGARNLG
-685 FTLLGRNQSQL
+685 FTLIGRNQSKL
-696 SLDVLGEEQTYEALQ
+696 LLDVLGEQQTYEALQ

-729 DNQIIVFCKGA
+729 DNQIIIFCKGA

-754 IKEITLNHLQRF
+754 IKEITLTHLQQF

-781 DEEEFNSW
+781 NEEEFNAW
-789 HQRYKEASLS
+789 HERYKNASLM
-799 DSEESEQQMALLN
+799 DSEEAQQQIALLN
-812 DEVEHDFILIGAT
+812 DEVENNFILIGAT

-1066 FTTVFTLLLNMYM
+1066 FTTVFTILLNMNM
-1079 GIFDQDINDRI
+1079 GILDQDINDRI

-1098 NIGISGSLYNM
+1098 NIGISGSLYTM

-1124 IAFFF
+1124 VAFFF
-1129 GYFMYREAST
+1129 GYFIYHEATT
-1139 SPNGYDSGQEVMGN
+1139 SPNGYDPGQEVMGN
-1153 SVAFLLI
+1153 CVAFLLI

-1166 MAITTYSWTK
+1166 MFITTYSWTIIT
-1176 LAVGSLIL
+1176 VGSFIL
-1184 TLIVWIGFVF
+1184 TLLVWIGFVL
-1194 YYASIPSSLTYGII
+1194 YYASSSTSLTYGII
-1208 PRLFG
+1208 SRLFG
-1213 EPAFYFIVPIYF
+1213 EPAFYLIAPVYF

-1234 KKYIQVTYFPTDVDI
+1234 KKYVQVVHFPTDVDI

-1280 KELKRQERKRNR
+1280 KEKKREERKKAR

-1307 NMVNILNPQAKSG
+1307 NILTPQSKPGTDNVKATSQSNNKKSNSNSSSGGGGVGGGNG
-1320 ESKAGQGQGQG
+1320 ESNQFS
-1331 KTTTTTTTT
+1331 TTQ
-1340 TTTGDHPHPPPHPHI
+1340 PHTEI
-1355 QVPSIKITGGGHED
+1355 PSIKINNNNVLLNLEEMTNN
-1369 LVTPLDDTPI
+1369 DDA
-1379 STSGFSVDDGSSQH
+1379 SSQH
-1393 SSVTKKSKLF
+1393 SSATKKTKLF
-1403 PSNVRTPTHAS
+1403 PSNVRTPTFNAS
-1414 IHSNV
+1414 
-1419 LASPD
+1419 SPNANGVIIENEED
-1424 EQDELEQEHQTPQQ
+1424 IDELKTPQQ
-1438 KYAYNIL
+1438 KYIYNIL
-1445 KNQAIMKVLNSH
+1445 ITK
-1457 FPKLKV
+1457 
-1463 KDYLHNANKRR
+1463 
-1474 PSNAGIVFM
+1474 PS
-1483 NDEKIVSNTGFCYS
+1483 
-1497 QESGMK
+1497 
-1503 EIITPSGNENILPS
+1503 
-1517 YETMRGGE
+1517 
-1525 RTEWDNSI
+1525 
-1533 PKYKNFRRTR
+1533 
-1543 SLNEYGRT
+1543 
-1551 TRHDPMETRRYRTY
+1551 
-1565 QNNTFS
+1565 
-1571 KSVDN
+1571 
-1576 FEYQRRLH
+1576 
-1584 STNSFKPFG
+1584 
-1593 NIFSNANHSNSALN
+1593 
-1607 HNSPSSPRTK
+1607 
-1617 KGKGKLSDY
+1617 

>member
-9 TEYSIRSRTEN
+9 TEYSMRSSRPEY
-20 SEFFSSHDGAQGKRR
+20 SEFFTTSDGAEGKRR
-35 IFINIPLDGPFLK
+35 IFINIPMDSTFIK
-48 SNGLP
+48 SNGQP

-64 SHYTWYNFIPKN
+64 SHYTWYNFIFKN

-94 LQLIPR
+94 LQLLPQ

-119 VTALRAGFED
+119 VTGLRAGFED

-155 VKETESKLK
+155 IKQSQSKLS
-164 LFYQKII
+164 LLYDKII
-171 TKLSFRPY
+171 RKISFRPY
-179 KVDDGY
+179 KNKDDNIE
-185 GDNTNSEIPLMELN
+185 DNTNSEIPLMELN

-204 SEQIKSR
+204 TEHIKSR
-211 SSSFNKSTTSLNSMK
+211 SSSFNKSSTSLNSSK
-226 SSRRS
+226 SGNRRSSRV
-231 LRNEIPK
+231 EVPK

-247 HVGDFV
+247 HVGDFI

-258 DLIPADILVVSTS
+258 DLIPADILIVSTS

-292 RQGIKEFGGI
+292 RQGIKEFNSI
-302 KKTADLASIECYL
+302 KRTSDLASVECYL

-333 IDKEND
+333 IDKNTDE
-339 DETQTLCTINSML
+339 ETQTLCTINSML

-408 MCIVCAVTHFLYTSS
+408 LCIVCTVTHYLYIGTFS
-423 FKTEKAQFWTGDDY
+423 KENAQFWTGEDQRDN
-437 GQTKAESPYIAALET
+437 TESPTVAALKT
-452 MINSLILYQN
+452 FINSLILYQN

-471 VEISKTLQAYFIY
+471 VEISKTLHAYFIY
-484 ADEEIY
+484 TDEEIF

-538 LYGDSYVTE
+538 LYGDSYITE
-547 AQMGQNKANNV
+547 AQIGQNKANNIDTNI
-558 SVSLDDT
+558 DDS
-565 ERRFEDEM
+565 EKIFEDEI
-573 DEMHKLMKTVFNP
+573 DNMHKIMKEVFNP
-586 IYVTDK
+586 IYVTDQS
-592 PTFADAQLYR
+592 TFADAKLFK
-602 DIIEDGD
+602 DIQEDGD

-622 TCNTVLTEVKKDE
+622 TCNTVLTEFKKDD
-635 GDGEASKD
+635 DGESQEED
-643 EGPLDSIEDESLVS
+643 PLNNLEDVQDESMMS
-657 DGHEAKSLS
+657 NGPESKYLS

-677 VEGARNIG
+677 VEGARNLG
-685 FTLLGRNQSQL
+685 FTLLGRNQSKL
-696 SLDVLGEEQTYEALQ
+696 TLDVLGEQQVYEALQ

-729 DNQIIVFCKGA
+729 DNEIVIFCKGA
-740 DSVIFERLAAGQDQ
+740 DSVIFERLAEGQEQ
-754 IKEITLNHLQRF
+754 IKDATLSHLHRF

-781 DEEEFNSW
+781 KEDEFKEW
-789 HQRYKEASLS
+789 HKRYKEASIS
-799 DSEESEQQMALLN
+799 DQEEAAQQIASLN
-812 DEVEHDFILIGAT
+812 DEVENNFILIGAT

-923 LERRSKALLLELSC
+923 LESRSKALLLELSC

-945 RVSPLQKAKVVSLVK
+945 RVSPLQKAKVVQLVR

-980 QEADIGVGIS
+980 QEADVGVGIS

-1041 FVLFWF
+1041 FVLFWY
-1047 QFNCGFSAA
+1047 QFSSGFSAA

-1066 FTTVFTLLLNMYM
+1066 FTTVFTLLLNMNM

-1098 NIGISGSLYNM
+1098 NIGISGSLYTM

-1124 IAFFF
+1124 IAYFFS
-1129 GYFMYREAST
+1129 YFIFKETST
-1139 SPNGYDSGQEVMGN
+1139 SPNGYDSDLQVMGN
-1153 SVAFLLI
+1153 CVAFTLI
-1160 ISINIV
+1160 IIINLV
-1166 MAITTYSWTK
+1166 MAVITYSWT
-1176 LAVGSLIL
+1176 VITFSSLIL
-1184 TLIVWIGFVF
+1184 TLLVWIGFVF
-1194 YYASIPSSLTYGII
+1194 YYASSSSSFTYGII

-1213 EPAFYFIVPIYF
+1213 EPAFYFIFPIYI
-1225 VLALAPRFL
+1225 VLAFAPRFI
-1234 KKYIQVTYFPTDVDI
+1234 KKYIQVTIFPTDVDI
-1249 IHEVNRYRIRIP
+1249 IHEVNKYRIHIP

-1273 YREKKKR
+1273 YREKKKK
-1280 KELKRQERKRNR
+1280 KEKKRMERKKAR
-1292 ELLWKKQKENFQKMV
+1292 EIYWKKQKENFQKMV
-1307 NMVNILNPQAKSG
+1307 NML
-1320 ESKAGQGQGQG
+1320 
-1331 KTTTTTTTT
+1331 TTTSKPYVMSMNNGSMYYGGSVKVSNDSKYNNNHYDKDNTQTTS
-1340 TTTGDHPHPPPHPHI
+1340 I
-1355 QVPSIKITGGGHED
+1355 PSIKINDQFTSTD
-1369 LVTPLDDTPI
+1369 SSPFVFDDN
-1379 STSGFSVDDGSSQH
+1379 SSQH
-1393 SSVTKKSKLF
+1393 STATKRTKLF
-1403 PSNVRTPTHAS
+1403 PSNIRTPTFNSFNSNMAS
-1414 IHSNV
+1414 LGIHNGGGSSSGGGNGNNEN
-1419 LASPD
+1419 D
-1424 EQDELEQEHQTPQQ
+1424 DGDNTQTPQQ
-1438 KYAYNIL
+1438 KFIYNIM
-1445 KNQAIMKVLNSH
+1445 KNQVIEKVLTSQ
-1457 FPKLKV
+1457 KLKL
-1463 KDYLHNANKRR
+1463 KDYMRLTDNKKKHN
-1474 PSNAGIVFM
+1474 SNTGIVYM

-1503 EIITPSGNENILPS
+1503 EIITPSGNEVILPN

-1525 RTEWDNSI
+1525 RTEWDNTI

-1543 SLNEYGRT
+1543 SFNDSYGRS
-1551 TRHDPMETRRYRTY
+1551 RPDKLETRRFRTY
-1565 QNNTFS
+1565 QNNSFS

-1576 FEYQRRLH
+1576 FDYHKRLH
-1584 STNSFKPFG
+1584 HQS
-1593 NIFSNANHSNSALN
+1593 SNSLKSPF
-1607 HNSPSSPRTK
+1607 SPSSSTSAQQRK
-1617 KGKGKLSDY
+1617 K